1 MIVRVVALDEAT
13 FASGIRN
20 PMSQLTPAQID
31 RIIEMAWED
40 RTSFDAI
47 EKQFGIVPGQVIHLM
62 RKELSP
68 RSFRCWRART
78 AGRKTKHV
86 AKRGFEIGR
95 FRCPNQKG

>member
-1 MIVRVVALDEAT
+1 MPWDLMMKPSNLDGLSKAE
-13 FASGIRN
+13 
-20 PMSQLTPAQID
+20 ID

-47 EKQFGIVPGQVIHLM
+47 RRHFSITPGEVIRLM
-62 RKELSP
+62 RKEMTPS
-68 RSFRCWRART
+68 SFRMWRART

-95 FRCPNQKG
+95 FRCPDQKGS